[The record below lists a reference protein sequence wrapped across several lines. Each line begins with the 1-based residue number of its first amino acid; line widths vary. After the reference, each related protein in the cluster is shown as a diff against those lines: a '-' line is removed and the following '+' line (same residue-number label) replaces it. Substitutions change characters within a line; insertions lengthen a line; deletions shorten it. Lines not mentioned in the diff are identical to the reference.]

1 MKNKILVT
9 ENISIEIS
17 KHKIEIF
24 TLLPFNIQVSFEDTL
39 IDTLDEDGKV
49 FGKRYQLNI
58 FAKPKYMDG
67 YTSESD
73 VSFTISNYRELKTFW
88 KFVKNNKNNLFDM
101 AGYEGEVEA

>member
-24 TLLPFNIQVSFEDTL
+24 TFLPFNIQVGFEET
-39 IDTLDEDGKV
+39 IVPTLDEDGEL

-58 FAKPKYMDG
+58 LQNLSTWTNAL
-67 YTSESD
+67 
-73 VSFTISNYRELKTFW
+73 LKVMYHSRSVITE
-88 KFVKNNKNNLFDM
+88 N
-101 AGYEGEVEA
+101 